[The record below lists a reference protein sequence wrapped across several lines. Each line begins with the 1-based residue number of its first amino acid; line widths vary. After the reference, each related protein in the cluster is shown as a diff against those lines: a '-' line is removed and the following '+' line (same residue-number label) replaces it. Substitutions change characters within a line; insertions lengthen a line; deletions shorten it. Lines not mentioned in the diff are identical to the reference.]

1 MKRLK
6 PRLAVHDTWDIDIVT
21 APYARAGVEVLRIGN
36 LAEARTFDFNFLLL
50 PGGADINPI
59 YYGEAPIHASLSEQS
74 KLRDRVEW
82 ILLRRALGARIPTL
96 GICRGMQYMAVAA
109 GAPLVQD
116 LVAMG
121 YTDQNHRFGHHLV
134 EFKNKKLE
142 NITGSDM
149 VNTFHHQGVANTPLG
164 WKTAAVSDDGII
176 EAIFTPGFL
185 GVQWHP
191 ERPLGQGKWRLDREA
206 WSKLVQ
212 WHLAGFREE
221 RK

>member
-1 MKRLK
+1 MKKLK
-6 PRLAVHDTWDIDIVT
+6 PRLAVYDTWDIDILT
-21 APYARAGVEVLRIGN
+21 APYLRAGVEVLRIGN

-50 PGGADINPI
+50 PGGADINPS
-59 YYGEAPIHASLSEQS
+59 YYGEAPIHAFLSEQS

-109 GAPLVQD
+109 GAPLIQD
-116 LVAMG
+116 LIAMG
-121 YTDQNHRFGHHLV
+121 YTDQDHRCGYHPV
-134 EFKNKKLE
+134 EFRNKRLE
-142 NITGSDM
+142 AIACSNL

-185 GVQWHP
+185 GIQWHP
-191 ERPLGQGKWRLDREA
+191 ERPLSLGRWKLDQDG
-206 WSKLVQ
+206 WNDLVQ